1 MTISKHGLYGT
12 PVSRPTTLHVL
23 QSDLEIAQHYS
34 SGDTATTCTVTQGSI
49 AQSLG
54 ISSGRIQAPE
64 PNQQMTLVNIDLLQI
79 DYRTTTSLNANANAN
94 AKSSTTSRIVVAG
107 TIAIQNRTLLSTCL
121 ILSNSGL
128 LRSRDVLPRAHPND
142 GFVDVL
148 EVDPKISIRQRAIA
162 WRRSATGSHLP
173 HPSFRVSRSIDF
185 QWSGS
190 PAHMIAD
197 GVTYK
202 GVVWLQCTVLADAM
216 KLYF

>member
-12 PVSRPTTLHVL
+12 PVSRPSSLHVL
-23 QSDLEIAQHYS
+23 QSDLEIAQHYI

-54 ISSGRIQAPE
+54 ISSGRIQDPE

-79 DYRTTTSLNANANAN
+79 DYRTTTSLNANANA
-94 AKSSTTSRIVVAG
+94 KSSTTSRIVVAG
-107 TIAIQNRTLLSTCL
+107 SIAIQHRTLLSTCL

>member
-12 PVSRPTTLHVL
+12 PVSRPSSLHVL
-23 QSDLEIAQHYS
+23 RSDLGIAQHYV
-34 SGDTATTCTVTQGSI
+34 SGDTATTCTVTKGSI

-54 ISSGRIQAPE
+54 ISSGRIQDPE

-79 DYRTTTSLNANANAN
+79 DYRTTTSLNANANA
-94 AKSSTTSRIVVAG
+94 KSSTTSRIVVAG
-107 TIAIQNRTLLSTCL
+107 SIAIQHRTLLSTCL

>member
-1 MTISKHGLYGT
+1 MTIRKFGSYGSS
-12 PVSRPTTLHVL
+12 VSRPPMLNVL
-23 QSDLEIAQHYS
+23 RSDLEISQHYV
-34 SGDTATTCTVTQGSI
+34 SGDTAAPCTLTNGSI

-54 ISSGRIQAPE
+54 ISSEISIDDPLH
-64 PNQQMTLVNIDLLQI
+64 NQQMTLVNIDLLQI
-79 DYRTTTSLNANANAN
+79 DYRTTTSTNL
-94 AKSSTTSRIVVAG
+94 SSNSCTSTSSRVVVAG
-107 TIAIQNRTLLSTCL
+107 TLVIQHRTQLSTCL
-121 ILSNSGL
+121 ILSNSGIL
-128 LRSRDVLPRAHPND
+128 YARDVLPRAHPND

-173 HPSFRVSRSIDF
+173 HPDIRVSRSIDF

-190 PAHMIAD
+190 PAQMIAD

-216 KLYF
+216 CIYF

>member
-23 QSDLEIAQHYS
+23 QSDLEIAQHYV
-34 SGDTATTCTVTQGSI
+34 SGDTATPCTVTKGSI
-49 AQSLG
+49 AQALG
-54 ISSGRIQAPE
+54 ISSGRIQDPD
-64 PNQQMTLVNIDLLQI
+64 PNQQMTLVDIDLLQI
-79 DYRTTTSLNANANAN
+79 DYRTTTPSTAN
-94 AKSSTTSRIVVAG
+94 SSATSRIVVAG
-107 TIAIQNRTLLSTCL
+107 TIAIQHRTLLSTCL

-128 LRSRDVLPRAHPND
+128 LRGRDVLPRAHPND

>member
-1 MTISKHGLYGT
+1 
-12 PVSRPTTLHVL
+12 
-23 QSDLEIAQHYS
+23 
-34 SGDTATTCTVTQGSI
+34 VTKGSI
-49 AQSLG
+49 AQALG
-54 ISSGRIQAPE
+54 ISSGRIQDPD
-64 PNQQMTLVNIDLLQI
+64 PNQQMTLVDIDLLQI
-79 DYRTTTSLNANANAN
+79 DYRTTTPSTAN
-94 AKSSTTSRIVVAG
+94 SSATSRIVVAG
-107 TIAIQNRTLLSTCL
+107 TIAVQHRTLLSTCL

-162 WRRSATGSHLP
+162 WRRSAIGSHLP
-173 HPSFRVSRSIDF
+173 NPSFRVSRSIDF

>member
-49 AQSLG
+49 AQALG
-54 ISSGRIQAPE
+54 ISSGRIQDPE
-64 PNQQMTLVNIDLLQI
+64 PNQQMTLVDIDLLQI
-79 DYRTTTSLNANANAN
+79 DYRTTTPSTAN
-94 AKSSTTSRIVVAG
+94 SSATSRIVVAG
-107 TIAIQNRTLLSTCL
+107 TIAIQHRILLSTCL

>member
-23 QSDLEIAQHYS
+23 QSDLEIAQHYI

-54 ISSGRIQAPE
+54 ISSGRIQDPE

-79 DYRTTTSLNANANAN
+79 DYRTTTSLNANANA
-94 AKSSTTSRIVVAG
+94 KSSTTSRIVVAG
-107 TIAIQNRTLLSTCL
+107 SIAIQHRTLLSTCL

-162 WRRSATGSHLP
+162 WRRSAIGSHLP

>member
-23 QSDLEIAQHYS
+23 QSDLEIAQHYI

-54 ISSGRIQAPE
+54 ISSGRIQDPE

-79 DYRTTTSLNANANAN
+79 DYRTTTLLNAKAN

-107 TIAIQNRTLLSTCL
+107 SIAIQHRTLLSTCL

-162 WRRSATGSHLP
+162 WRRSAIGSHLP

>member
-12 PVSRPTTLHVL
+12 PVSRPSSLHVL
-23 QSDLEIAQHYS
+23 QSDLEIAQHYI

-49 AQSLG
+49 AQALG
-54 ISSGRIQAPE
+54 ISSGRIQDPE

-79 DYRTTTSLNANANAN
+79 DYRTTTSLNANANA
-94 AKSSTTSRIVVAG
+94 KSSTTSRIVVAG
-107 TIAIQNRTLLSTCL
+107 SIAIQHRTLLSTCL

>member
-23 QSDLEIAQHYS
+23 QSDLEIAQHYI

-54 ISSGRIQAPE
+54 ISSGRIQDPE

-79 DYRTTTSLNANANAN
+79 DFRATTPSTAN
-94 AKSSTTSRIVVAG
+94 SSTSSRIVVAG

>member
-1 MTISKHGLYGT
+1 MLN
-12 PVSRPTTLHVL
+12 VL
-23 QSDLEIAQHYS
+23 RSDLEIAQHYV
-34 SGDTATTCTVTQGSI
+34 SGDIAAPCTLTNGSI

-54 ISSGRIQAPE
+54 INSEISIDDPLHD
-64 PNQQMTLVNIDLLQI
+64 QQMTLVKIDLLQI
-79 DYRTTTSLNANANAN
+79 DYRTTASSNAN
-94 AKSSTTSRIVVAG
+94 SSTSSRVVVAG
-107 TIAIQNRTLLSTCL
+107 TLAIQHRTQLSTCL
-121 ILSNSGL
+121 ILSNSGIL
-128 LRSRDVLPRAHPND
+128 HGRDVLPRAHPND

-173 HPSFRVSRSIDF
+173 HPDIRVSRSIDF

-190 PAHMIAD
+190 PAQMIAD

-216 KLYF
+216 CIYF

>member
-12 PVSRPTTLHVL
+12 PVSRPSSLHVL
-23 QSDLEIAQHYS
+23 QSDLEIAQHYI

-54 ISSGRIQAPE
+54 ISSGRIQDPE

-79 DYRTTTSLNANANAN
+79 DYRTTTSLNANANA
-94 AKSSTTSRIVVAG
+94 KSSTTSRIVVAG
-107 TIAIQNRTLLSTCL
+107 TIAIQHRTLLSTCL

-162 WRRSATGSHLP
+162 WRRSAIGSHLP